1 MALECFWRT
10 VAPQERRWAGRAN
23 LFESFEKSQ
32 IRASVPFLPSPSAR
46 LSFRVA
52 RRVAAG
58 SRGSPCGTVRF
69 PYIGNCV

>member
-32 IRASVPFLPSPSAR
+32 IRALSH
-46 LSFRVA
+46 SFRA
-52 RRVAAG
+52 RQHASVSAWHAAWQPVLG
-58 SRGSPCGTVRF
+58 GSPCGTVRF
-69 PYIGNCV
+69 PYIRNCV